1 MDISNILALAFA
13 LAMDAFAV
21 SIAVGLS
28 LKEVS
33 FRQTF
38 RLSYHFGLFQGLMPV
53 LGWSLGV
60 KVREHVAAYD
70 HWLAF
75 ALLALVGGKMIKEAL
90 TSDNTDETLRQDPT
104 RGVSLVVLSVATSL
118 DALAVGFSI
127 SLLDSSIA
135 LAAVIIGLTALVF
148 TVIGLQAGKRIASA
162 RVSQVTEILGGGVLL
177 GIGVKILF
185 EHGALGFLPFSPG

>member
-21 SIAVGLS
+21 SMAVGLS

-162 RVSQVTEILGGGVLL
+162 RISQVTEILGGGVLL